1 MMQNRHYAIHHNI
14 THAVR
19 IRGHWA
25 NVQAPRHHHKL
36 WSEQYPHDGSRSR
49 SNWNRPRPETRKEER
64 REARVSKEPKYFN
77 IRDRVILNDDD
88 RRPIRQEQ
96 DGCIKAASIL
106 ILSLGIIAYMC
117 L

>member
-1 MMQNRHYAIHHNI
+1 
-14 THAVR
+14 
-19 IRGHWA
+19 
-25 NVQAPRHHHKL
+25 
-36 WSEQYPHDGSRSR
+36 
-49 SNWNRPRPETRKEER
+49 
-64 REARVSKEPKYFN
+64 VSKEPKYFN
-77 IRDRVILNDDD
+77 VRDRVILNDDD